1 MCELSPGKKLRNSE
15 TQKIFDDHNLFVLLI
30 QYIDRCSQGVIT
42 RMDLLYC
49 HLKDISVAQTFL
61 SALSLLLTCWSIK
74 LKNGINCTSILSCN
88 TLFYDWLSYSTLTS
102 SCF

>member
-1 MCELSPGKKLRNSE
+1 MFE
-15 TQKIFDDHNLFVLLI
+15 KIFDDHNLFVLLI

-61 SALSLLLTCWSIK
+61 SALFFAPHMLVYKAEKWYQL
-74 LKNGINCTSILSCN
+74 
-88 TLFYDWLSYSTLTS
+88 Y
-102 SCF
+102 